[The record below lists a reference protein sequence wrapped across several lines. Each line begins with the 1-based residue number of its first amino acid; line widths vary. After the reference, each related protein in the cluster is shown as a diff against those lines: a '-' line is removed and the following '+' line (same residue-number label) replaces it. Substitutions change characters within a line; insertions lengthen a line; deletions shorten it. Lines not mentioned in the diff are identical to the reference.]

1 MSIGNVIIVKLLN
14 VPRELLQKF
23 PVIAYS
29 LLDGIAVMSLRPNLD
44 SIRRKE
50 LNDDSRATVELPSVI
65 HLVFDD
71 GGTVYAPA
79 ESSGGAT
86 NFLVS
91 HLNPYHF
98 DSFEKFSN
106 LVISLGLPDLRL
118 PEQFW
123 FPVQSVLTYRELEIL
138 NLVYQGYS
146 SKQIA
151 ANLTVSPR
159 TIELH
164 RQNCSGKMG
173 QITPELLEALFSTK
187 VMQMYDWAIERNISV
202 TKPRNYNGLAAVD

>member
-71 GGTVYAPA
+71 GGIVYAPG

-98 DSFEKFSN
+98 DSFETFSN

-138 NLVYQGYS
+138 HLVYQGHS

-164 RQNCSGKMG
+164 RQNCSGKLG
-173 QITPELLEALFSTK
+173 QITAELLEALFSTK